1 MTNSYLAIINTFGE
15 TSVWPN
21 LGQDFWSNL
30 TPSHYVD
37 ARFDSFRAMRRSQI
51 GSRMARSY
59 SGILVFCTKIY
70 RISYINVTEMITSKY
85 DMTKLFFIICRF
97 SDKLG
102 YFLSATVNWRR
113 RRLAFG
119 DYESSPIAANDPL
132 VKHSLPG
139 KWVHRLG
146 ITCALPS
153 PALHAVSPKRSLAHL
168 LHDRAS
174 WAFVLRLDA
183 PLKAGLV
190 DSLECS
196 WWVSLLYS
204 RSALIS

>member
-70 RISYINVTEMITSKY
+70 RISYINVTELIISKY

-119 DYESSPIAANDPL
+119 DYESSPIAASAPTLFCVGSQVPGPTVPYDILRCTYIRNDIFFKFNVLQIPTYDQYQD
-132 VKHSLPG
+132 SSFFCIG
-139 KWVHRLG
+139 S
-146 ITCALPS
+146 T
-153 PALHAVSPKRSLAHL
+153 VS
-168 LHDRAS
+168 
-174 WAFVLRLDA
+174 
-183 PLKAGLV
+183 
-190 DSLECS
+190 
-196 WWVSLLYS
+196 
-204 RSALIS
+204 

>member
-1 MTNSYLAIINTFGE
+1 M
-15 TSVWPN
+15 
-21 LGQDFWSNL
+21 

-119 DYESSPIAANDPL
+119 DYESSPIAAAPQRGASRARARGG
-132 VKHSLPG
+132 VGSARRRS
-139 KWVHRLG
+139 VH
-146 ITCALPS
+146 
-153 PALHAVSPKRSLAHL
+153 PARGGGGQGRGRSQCPIH
-168 LHDRAS
+168 HN
-174 WAFVLRLDA
+174 F
-183 PLKAGLV
+183 
-190 DSLECS
+190 
-196 WWVSLLYS
+196 
-204 RSALIS
+204 